1 MFRPLPDAVSRLFD
15 GICEMRRA
23 IAAVIVAGLAVSAC
37 DKPKPA
43 EGPGAAKTAV
53 AAEPLMV
60 SAREQFKPIPAA
72 APVLPGNAAT
82 PEKLALGQM
91 LFFDPRLSE
100 SHAISCASCHNI
112 GLGGTDNQATSI
124 GHHWQRGG
132 RNAPTVLNAVFNSAQ
147 FWDGRAADLQAQAGG
162 PMENPVEMA
171 SPKGHVPE
179 QLRGIPGYREAFARA
194 FPGETDPVT
203 LANAERAIAVFEATL
218 LTPDSPFDRY
228 LNGDAKA
235 LTVEQKQ
242 GLQLFIDKG
251 CAACHNG
258 INVGGGMYAKFG
270 VVADPGAEMRPP
282 GDKGRAKVTGVTDDD
297 YSFKVPTLRNIALTA
312 PYFHT
317 GSVWD
322 LRQAVEVMGKAQLG
336 AELTPVEVDHITAF
350 LGSLTGK
357 QPAMSVP
364 ILPAGDAK
372 TPRPQP

>member
-1 MFRPLPDAVSRLFD
+1 ML
-15 GICEMRRA
+15 
-23 IAAVIVAGLAVSAC
+23 AGLAVSAC
-37 DKPKPA
+37 DKPKPVA
-43 EGPGAAKTAV
+43 APEAAKPAAAATTV
-53 AAEPLMV
+53 AAEPLME
-60 SAREQFKPIPAA
+60 SAQALFKPIPAM
-72 APVLPGNAAT
+72 APVLPGNAAS
-82 PEKLALGQM
+82 PEKLALGKM

-112 GLGGTDNQATSI
+112 GLGGTDIQATSI

-132 RNAPTVLNAVFNSAQ
+132 RNAPTVLNAVFNTAQ

-179 QLRGIPGYREAFARA
+179 QLRGIAGYREAFARA
-194 FPGETDPVT
+194 FPGEADPVT
-203 LANAERAIAVFEATL
+203 LANAEKALAVFEAGL
-218 LTPDSPFDRY
+218 LTPDAPFDRY
-228 LNGDAKA
+228 LKGDAGA
-235 LTVEQKQ
+235 LTAVQKQ

-270 VVADPGAEMRPP
+270 VIADPGAVLRPP
-282 GDKGRAKVTGVTDDD
+282 GDKGRAKVTGVAGDD
-297 YSFKVPTLRNIALTA
+297 YSFKVPTLRNITLTA

-322 LRQAVEVMGKAQLG
+322 LRQAVEVMGNAQLG
-336 AELTPVEVDHITAF
+336 TALTPVEVDQITAF
-350 LGSLTGK
+350 LGSLTGT
-357 QPAMSVP
+357 QPAMAVP